1 MIEILKKP
9 IDLQDSELK
18 KIFKSIIDFKFDDW
32 IIDELKINRTK
43 FDDIE
48 SIIDINCHNTGYS
61 LVIKENYNIN
71 IESFDSSNNTINM
84 IDVLNC
90 LLEIGA
96 IKINN

>member
-9 IDLQDSELK
+9 VDLQDSELK
-18 KIFKSIIDFKFDDW
+18 KLFTSIIDFKFDDW
-32 IIDELKINRTK
+32 IIDELKINREK
-43 FDDIE
+43 IDDTE
-48 SIIDINCHNTGYS
+48 SIIDINCENTGYS
-61 LVIKENYNIN
+61 MIIKENYKID
-71 IESFDSSNNTINM
+71 IESFDSNSTIKM